1 MLRQH
6 DPVLRKHLVDIN
18 VDAQSYAWLLLRSLF
33 TEVLTRYTTLLL
45 ILIGIHLLK
54 SISLIIRWP

>member
-33 TEVLTRYTTLLL
+33 TEVLTRY
-45 ILIGIHLLK
+45 
-54 SISLIIRWP
+54 